1 MGHPQRGHRR
11 RPAAGLDRRDFLRA
25 LGLGGAVLGLGPGLV
40 ACGTD
45 PAPTASGGSSAPA
58 GDAKTLAWS
67 NWPLYLDTSEEDDS
81 EHPTLTAFTEKTG
94 IEVTY
99 TEDIN
104 DNDEFFGK
112 ISPQLAAGRST
123 GRDLVVLTDWMAG
136 RMIDLGYVQ
145 ELDKANIPNAG
156 NLIDSY
162 EQVPFDPGRR
172 FSMPWQSGMTGIGY
186 NPVKLGRELSAVD
199 DLFAPDLKGRVTLLS
214 EMRDTM
220 GLLLLSMD
228 ASPEEHTFAQYKAA
242 IAKLQGLV
250 DDGFVRSFTG
260 NDYASDLASG
270 NLAAAVGWSGDVLQL
285 QADDPDMQFV
295 VPAQGGILWSDN
307 LLIPKLAANKKGAE
321 QLIDHYYDPAV
332 AAEVAAYVNYV
343 TPVDGTKAEMEELD
357 PELATNELIFPT
369 AQTLSQL
376 HSFKPLDEGEE
387 KEYQDLFQGVIGA

>member
-1 MGHPQRGHRR
+1 MNLSPRGQRRL
-11 RPAAGLDRRDFLRA
+11 PAPGLDRRDFLRA
-25 LGLGGAVLGLGPGLV
+25 LGLGGVALGLGPGLV

-45 PAPTASGGSSAPA
+45 PVDTASGGPSAGA
-58 GDAKTLAWS
+58 GDATTLAWS
-67 NWPLYLDTSEEDDS
+67 NWPLYLDTSEDDDS

-112 ISPQLAAGRST
+112 ISPQLAANRST

-145 ELDKANIPNAG
+145 ELDKTAIPNTG
-156 NLIDSY
+156 NLIDTY

-186 NPVKLGRELSAVD
+186 NPVKLGRELSSVD

-220 GLLLLSMD
+220 GLLLLTMD

-242 IAKLQGLV
+242 IAKLQKLV
-250 DDGFVRSFTG
+250 DDGVIRSFTG

-270 NLAAAVGWSGDVLQL
+270 TLAAAVGWSGDVLQL

-307 LLIPKLAANKKGAE
+307 LLVPKLAANKSGAE
-321 QLIDHYYDPAV
+321 KLIDHYYDPAV

-343 TPVDGTKAEMEELD
+343 TPVDGAQAEMEELA
-357 PELATNELIFPT
+357 PELAGNELIFPT

-387 KEYQDLFQGVIGA
+387 KEYQDLFQKVIGA